1 MRESDIY
8 MEPEDWEMMYIILY
22 KGISEA
28 MDRLGALPGN
38 KEVCGILVEAIGRTE
53 EYERMVRGAVLGES
67 DEALRKRREGLRLF
81 GRDADSPLTDW

>member
-8 MEPEDWEMMYIILY
+8 MEPEDWEMMYTILY

-28 MDRLGALPGN
+28 MDRLEALPGN

-53 EYERMVRGAVLGES
+53 E
-67 DEALRKRREGLRLF
+67 
-81 GRDADSPLTDW
+81 